1 LKQEKSFYWI
11 HKIEPNQQYNFF
23 GGLMNYLLDC
33 LLEDNK
39 LNDKVSF
46 FEFGK
51 NNLKNK
57 FPKSMIWMVNAVEET
72 EVMKTEVGK
81 FAEALNGGSAL
92 LKTDSSKN
100 IKVSYETIAD
110 LLNNFYSNSA
120 INLKQTDKQRRTRPR
135 FHHAKKI

>member
-1 LKQEKSFYWI
+1 MKQEKSLYRI
-11 HKIEPNQQYNFF
+11 NKIEPNQQYNFF
-23 GGLMNYLLDC
+23 GRLMNYLLNC
-33 LLEDNK
+33 SLEDNK

-57 FPKSMIWMVNAVEET
+57 FPKSMIWMVNAVEKT

-81 FAEALNGGSAL
+81 FAKALNGGSAL
-92 LKTDSSKN
+92 LKTESSKN
-100 IKVSYETIAD
+100 IEVSYETIAD
-110 LLNNFYSNSA
+110 LLNNFYSDSA

>member
-1 LKQEKSFYWI
+1 MKQEKSFYWI
-11 HKIEPNQQYNFF
+11 YEIEPNQQYKFF

-33 LLEDNK
+33 SLEDDK

-46 FEFGK
+46 FKFGK

-57 FPKSMIWMVNAVEET
+57 FPKTKIWMVNAVEET

-81 FAEALNGGSAL
+81 FAKALNGGSAL
-92 LKTDSSKN
+92 LKTESSKN

-110 LLNNFYSNSA
+110 LINNFYSNSP
-120 INLKQTDKQRRTRPR
+120 INLKQTDKQRRTCIR

>member
-1 LKQEKSFYWI
+1 
-11 HKIEPNQQYNFF
+11 
-23 GGLMNYLLDC
+23 MNYLLDC